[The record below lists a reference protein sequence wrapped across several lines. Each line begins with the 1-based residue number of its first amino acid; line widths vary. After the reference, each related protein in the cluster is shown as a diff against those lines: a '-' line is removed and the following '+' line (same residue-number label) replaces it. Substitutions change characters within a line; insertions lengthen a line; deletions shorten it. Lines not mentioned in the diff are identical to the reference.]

1 MRKVYFVQWQFGPA
15 FSVGGAQKDW
25 LKKASEG
32 KLKELGDSVLGRWE
46 KKIRLKNIG
55 DEV

>member
-1 MRKVYFVQWQFGPA
+1 MRKVYFIQWQFGPA
-15 FSVGGAQKDW
+15 FSVVGAERDW

-46 KKIRLKNIG
+46 KELG
-55 DEV
+55 